1 MSKLLALKAATKLGD
16 VADLLGFKPS
26 YLAYVL
32 YKLPDAAKY
41 KKFTIPKKAGG
52 EREISSPVG
61 PLKDAQRALSDL
73 LNECR
78 DEIQEATPRKPLS
91 HGFRKKLSI
100 VSNARN
106 HTNRRYVLNVDLAD
120 FFPTFNF
127 GRVRGFFLKDKDF
140 ELDEK
145 IATLLAKIACFENG
159 LPQGSPCSPVIADM
173 IAHLL
178 DVRLVQLA
186 KKHHV
191 TYSRYADDLSFSTNQ
206 KEFPAELA
214 LLAEAEGGSWIAGD
228 ALVKVIEKSGFLL
241 NPTKTRMQIKG
252 SRQLVT
258 GLTVNAKANVTRTYW
273 RSLRSM
279 CRSMYETGSY
289 HLPTPKAGVPEGA
302 VPENITSLAPLAG
315 MMSHV
320 RNVKLKSERLPN
332 DAKPDVVYGHA
343 DHVRFWFYKTFV
355 ALERPLIVCEG
366 PTDSIYLRNA
376 IAHLPAFQ
384 PTLGEK
390 TPEGFSYAMTFFNY
404 TNEVHRILGLTG
416 GASLLVSL
424 MHSYAKRMR
433 AYKHKPLLFPVIILL
448 DNDTVLSPKVAK
460 PLNSRFGTS
469 ISNASTDPFFH
480 LTENLYLVKT
490 PHVAGAPMSEIEDF
504 FDAATKTI
512 PVEGKLF
519 HAEGEGFDK
528 AIHIS
533 KAPFAH
539 RVVRPHANAINW
551 DGFTPLLERLVAVL
565 ADHAAKVGAP

>member
-1 MSKLLALKAATKLGD
+1 M
-16 VADLLGFKPS
+16 
-26 YLAYVL
+26 
-32 YKLPDAAKY
+32 
-41 KKFTIPKKAGG
+41 
-52 EREISSPVG
+52 
-61 PLKDAQRALSDL
+61 
-73 LNECR
+73 
-78 DEIQEATPRKPLS
+78 
-91 HGFRKKLSI
+91 
-100 VSNARN
+100 
-106 HTNRRYVLNVDLAD
+106 
-120 FFPTFNF
+120 
-127 GRVRGFFLKDKDF
+127 
-140 ELDEK
+140 
-145 IATLLAKIACFENG
+145 
-159 LPQGSPCSPVIADM
+159 
-173 IAHLL
+173 
-178 DVRLVQLA
+178 
-186 KKHHV
+186 

-214 LLAEAEGGSWIAGD
+214 LPAEAADGSWIAGD

-289 HLPTPKAGVPEGA
+289 HLPTLKAGVPEGA
-302 VPENITSLAPLAG
+302 APENITSLAPLAG

-460 PLNSRFGTS
+460 PLNSHFGTS
-469 ISNASTDPFFH
+469 ISNASTSPISPQGW
-480 LTENLYLVKT
+480 T
-490 PHVAGAPMSEIEDF
+490 P
-504 FDAATKTI
+504 
-512 PVEGKLF
+512 GK
-519 HAEGEGFDK
+519 GCC
-528 AIHIS
+528 AIRTRQLRTS
-533 KAPFAH
+533 
-539 RVVRPHANAINW
+539 
-551 DGFTPLLERLVAVL
+551 DL
-565 ADHAAKVGAP
+565 

>member
-41 KKFTIPKKAGG
+41 EKFTIPKKAGG

-78 DEIQEATPRKPLS
+78 DEILEATPRKPLS
-91 HGFRKKLSI
+91 HGVRKKLSI

-145 IATLLAKIACFENG
+145 IATLLAKIACFENA

-214 LLAEAEGGSWIAGD
+214 LPAEAADGSWIAGD

-289 HLPTPKAGVPEGA
+289 HLPTLKAGVPEGA
-302 VPENITSLAPLAG
+302 APENITSLAPLAG

-343 DHVRFWFYKTFV
+343 DHVRFWRIS
-355 ALERPLIVCEG
+355 A
-366 PTDSIYLRNA
+366 
-376 IAHLPAFQ
+376 
-384 PTLGEK
+384 TL
-390 TPEGFSYAMTFFNY
+390 TC
-404 TNEVHRILGLTG
+404 G
-416 GASLLVSL
+416 G
-424 MHSYAKRMR
+424 
-433 AYKHKPLLFPVIILL
+433 
-448 DNDTVLSPKVAK
+448 
-460 PLNSRFGTS
+460 
-469 ISNASTDPFFH
+469 
-480 LTENLYLVKT
+480 
-490 PHVAGAPMSEIEDF
+490 
-504 FDAATKTI
+504 
-512 PVEGKLF
+512 
-519 HAEGEGFDK
+519 
-528 AIHIS
+528 
-533 KAPFAH
+533 
-539 RVVRPHANAINW
+539 
-551 DGFTPLLERLVAVL
+551 
-565 ADHAAKVGAP
+565 